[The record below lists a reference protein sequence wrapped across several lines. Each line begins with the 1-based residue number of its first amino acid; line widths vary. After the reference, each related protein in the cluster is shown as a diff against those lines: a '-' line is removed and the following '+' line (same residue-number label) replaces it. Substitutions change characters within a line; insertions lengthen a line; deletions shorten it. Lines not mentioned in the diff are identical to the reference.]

1 MLGFEA
7 WFPLSFV
14 FPQKLQAWS
23 IKECE
28 IYLKSLCCLFL
39 TVSGAVLSS
48 LAWSCLLLRIRSL
61 SSCGSLPLFGMWC
74 HQESQLFQSESLPL
88 PSCSLVDCVESSN
101 VCSNT
106 ERKGNVKKQS
116 EITQQKSIRRDLYPA
131 PVHSGCIWNQICY
144 NSSSL
149 LLEAWLLYPKFCFS
163 KLGSERSHVEKRANW
178 AAGETWQQGL
188 SAPAGKMVPLIGF
201 IGKNILKE
209 EKCRR

>member
-1 MLGFEA
+1 MKGNHWGIGCVSRSVCGLWAIWRDRVYEVFSAPLSTMLGFEA

-61 SSCGSLPLFGMWC
+61 SSCDSLPLFGMWC
-74 HQESQLFQSESLPL
+74 HQESQLFQPESLPL
-88 PSCSLVDCVESSN
+88 PSCSLVDCVESRN

-106 ERKGNVKKQS
+106 ERKGNVKKQ
-116 EITQQKSIRRDLYPA
+116 R
-131 PVHSGCIWNQICY
+131 V
-144 NSSSL
+144 
-149 LLEAWLLYPKFCFS
+149 
-163 KLGSERSHVEKRANW
+163 RSHSRS
-178 AAGETWQQGL
+178 L
-188 SAPAGKMVPLIGF
+188 
-201 IGKNILKE
+201 
-209 EKCRR
+209 